1 MTASIH
7 RSIKKYER
15 WHNSVCSAG
24 SERREVDR
32 KLEELKKNRSV
43 ALGRQK
49 GYEDEI
55 LRFRKELNENQYCRA
70 EDIYRDKMI
79 EMRTTELANKDLD
92 IYYKAL
98 DQ

>member
-1 MTASIH
+1 M
-7 RSIKKYER
+7 
-15 WHNSVCSAG
+15 
-24 SERREVDR
+24 DR
-32 KLEELKKNRSV
+32 KLEDLKKNRSV

-70 EDIYRDKMI
+70 EDLYRDKMI